1 MKNIKPLRK
10 SIQSPK
16 IPLGFRRSPTFLTIP
31 SNCKTQGSNKHNNH
45 SQLLAV
51 KYSWAEWEIK
61 LEIDMPNRKEWSLK
75 PEESIP
81 WTWAL
86 IAHMTCIGNAQ
97 NCYGV
102 VDSIYHRVV
111 SCILYS
117 ILYWKTI
124 SIQWQASRQNKD
136 LPSQHLRKFHC
147 KWNEKRFILIFC
159 TRSISGVWEGQ
170 SVLCWWNP
178 FQRQMFWH
186 FFYFHSPIAEE
197 HPVFL
202 LFTWAIWENSERRWY
217 EFGKPGMRAY
227 ATCWQDVIR
236 NRKTLLTDFKI

>member
-10 SIQSPK
+10 SIPSPK

-31 SNCKTQGSNKHNNH
+31 SNSKIQGSNKHNNH

-61 LEIDMPNRKEWSLK
+61 LEIDMPNRKEWGLK

-102 VDSIYHRVV
+102 VDSKYHRVV

-159 TRSISGVWEGQ
+159 TRSIERVWEGQ
-170 SVLCWWNP
+170 SVLFKGKCFGTFSIFIYQLP
-178 FQRQMFWH
+178 KSIL
-186 FFYFHSPIAEE
+186 FFC
-197 HPVFL
+197 FL
-202 LFTWAIWENSERRWY
+202 RGQ
-217 EFGKPGMRAY
+217 FGKIRKGGGMSLVSQEWGFTPHVDSRMSLEIGKP
-227 ATCWQDVIR
+227 C
-236 NRKTLLTDFKI
+236 

>member
-31 SNCKTQGSNKHNNH
+31 SNCETQGSNKHNNH

-61 LEIDMPNRKEWSLK
+61 LEIEMPNRKEWSLK

-111 SCILYS
+111 SCIQYCIGKQFPFNGRRADKTKTGPASTCENFIANETKSVLFWFSAHARLKEYGKANRCCVGGILFKGKCFGTFSIFIHQLPKS
-117 ILYWKTI
+117 ILFFCF
-124 SIQWQASRQNKD
+124 
-136 LPSQHLRKFHC
+136 LR
-147 KWNEKRFILIFC
+147 
-159 TRSISGVWEGQ
+159 GQ
-170 SVLCWWNP
+170 
-178 FQRQMFWH
+178 
-186 FFYFHSPIAEE
+186 
-197 HPVFL
+197 
-202 LFTWAIWENSERRWY
+202 
-217 EFGKPGMRAY
+217 FGKIRKGGGMSLVSQE
-227 ATCWQDVIR
+227 WG
-236 NRKTLLTDFKI
+236 LTPHVDRMSLEIGKPC

>member
-61 LEIDMPNRKEWSLK
+61 LEIDMPNRKEWGLK

-111 SCILYS
+111 SCIQYC
-117 ILYWKTI
+117 IGKQFPFNGRRADKTKTGP
-124 SIQWQASRQNKD
+124 ASTSEN
-136 LPSQHLRKFHC
+136 FIA
-147 KWNEKRFILIFC
+147 NETK
-159 TRSISGVWEGQ
+159 
-170 SVLCWWNP
+170 SVL
-178 FQRQMFWH
+178 FWFSAH
-186 FFYFHSPIAEE
+186 ARLKEYGKANRSSSKANVLALFLFSFTNCRRASCFSAFY
-197 HPVFL
+197 VGNL
-202 LFTWAIWENSERRWY
+202 GK
-217 EFGKPGMRAY
+217 FGKAVV
-227 ATCWQDVIR
+227 WVW
-236 NRKTLLTDFKI
+236 